1 MSAFWGSS
9 SHGVSWRGP
18 DDTYAC
24 RNTVFRKPKHF
35 ILDSRHVCPLLQ
47 RKTMSSKA
55 LVHISIFERIIW
67 GQRQPVLCSWFVQ
80 KFKRPKRIVSQ
91 QECFTSVPSALPLHH
106 WSGHPIAHRLYCSS
120 FLSGLPSPSSQSP
133 TPCWTSPV
141 HQIWLGHPLL
151 KPTHCLL
158 TVCGERPSSLVWQ
171 YGVLQAAP
179 ADPCSLRGGQH
190 FRGVTSLSAQVTLPV
205 WPQFLHQ

>member
-1 MSAFWGSS
+1 MSAFWGNNSY
-9 SHGVSWRGP
+9 GVSWRGP
-18 DDTYAC
+18 DATYVC
-24 RNTVFRKPKHF
+24 RNPAFRKPKHF
-35 ILDSRHVCPLLQ
+35 ILDSRHVFPLLQ

-55 LVHISIFERIIW
+55 VVHISIFERIIW

-151 KPTHCLL
+151 KPAHCLWWTPKL
-158 TVCGERPSSLVWQ
+158 LSVTVWGSPSSPCQ
-171 YGVLQAAP
+171 SLQPQGRAAFQRGYLP
-179 ADPCSLRGGQH
+179 FCSNY
-190 FRGVTSLSAQVTLPV
+190 FTCVASVSSSVTY
-205 WPQFLHQ
+205 